1 MEKEKPGYDDTP
13 IIPGSNY
20 RVHDKERPYP
30 QVISPGTASTQEQ
43 VGKTPSDAKVLFDGR
58 DISGWIHLDGRPA
71 EWKVE
76 NGYMEVMAKT
86 GNIKS
91 KQEFGDCQM
100 HIEWAVP
107 EKAEGESQ
115 GRGNSGVFMME
126 IYEIQVLDSYNN
138 ITYADGS
145 AASIYGQ
152 YPPMANACRKPGEW
166 QSYDVVWIA
175 PRFEGE
181 RLISQAVITL
191 FHNGILVH
199 HCRKLIGPTTHR
211 QVLVYKPHP
220 LSGPL
225 MLQDHGH
232 PVRYR
237 NIWYRTLSNF

>member
-30 QVISPGTASTQEQ
+30 PVISPGTASTQEQ
-43 VGKTPSDAKVLFDGR
+43 AGKPPSDAKILFDGES
-58 DISGWIHLDGRPA
+58 ISGWVHLDGRPA

-76 NGYMEVMAKT
+76 NGYMEVMPKT

-100 HIEWAVP
+100 HIEWATP
-107 EKAEGESQ
+107 EKVEGESQ
-115 GRGNSGVFMME
+115 GRGNSGVFMMG

-152 YPPMANACRKPGEW
+152 YPPLVNACRKPGEW
-166 QSYDVVWIA
+166 QSYDVVWIS

-181 RLISQAVITL
+181 RVISPAVITL

-199 HCRKLIGPTTHR
+199 HCQKLIGPTAHR
-211 QVLVYKPHP
+211 QVLPYKKHS
-220 LSGPL
+220 LIGPL
-225 MLQDHGH
+225 MLQDHGN

-237 NIWYRTLSNF
+237 NIWYRPIVGI